1 MPVDN
6 AIYDTAPWRDERGVL
21 SALAALTPVRFSY
34 LRDVLEH
41 KRCIT
46 LGGTRVLDVGC
57 GGGVLAEEFAK
68 VGCRVTGIDPS
79 GPTIAQAAAHAQAVG
94 LAIDYLVAP
103 GEAIPFADAAFDI
116 VYCCD
121 VLEHVD
127 DIDATIAEAARV
139 LKPGGVYLFDTINRT
154 LASKLVVIKLFQE
167 WQWSRFVT
175 TNFHDWS
182 MFIKPAD
189 LRAVMAR
196 HGLDCRETVGINPQ
210 GNPLAAA
217 RALWQL
223 KRGAITYAN
232 LTARLPM
239 AVGGRTPILYAGYA
253 IKSPGQTA

>member
-6 AIYDTAPWRDERGVL
+6 AIYDTAPWRDENGFL
-21 SALAALTPVRFSY
+21 AALAALTPVRFGY
-34 LRDVLEH
+34 LRDVLENNL
-41 KRCIT
+41 RVD
-46 LGGTRVLDVGC
+46 LAGTCVLDVGC
-57 GGGVLAEEFAK
+57 GGGFLAEEFSQ

-94 LAIDYLVAP
+94 LAIDYHVAP
-103 GEAIPFADAAFDI
+103 GEAIPFADAAFGI

-127 DIDATIAEAARV
+127 DLDATIAEAARV

-154 LASKLVVIKLFQE
+154 LASKLVVIRLFQE
-167 WQWSRFVT
+167 WRWSRFVT

-182 MFIKPAD
+182 MFIKPAE
-189 LRAVMAR
+189 LRAVMAQ

-210 GNPLAAA
+210 GNPLAAV

-223 KRGAITYAN
+223 KRGALTYAD

-239 AVGGRTPILYAGYA
+239 AVSRRTPILYAGYA
-253 IKSPGQTA
+253 IKSPRQIA